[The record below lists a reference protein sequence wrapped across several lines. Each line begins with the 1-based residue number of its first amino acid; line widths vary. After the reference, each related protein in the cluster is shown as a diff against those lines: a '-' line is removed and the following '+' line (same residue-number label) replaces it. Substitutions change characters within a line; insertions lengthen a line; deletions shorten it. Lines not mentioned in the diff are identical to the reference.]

1 MFSLQAM
8 FGKGDLFYSLLEQ
21 SAQAA
26 LSSAQAL
33 SKLLKSTHLA
43 PSLDEFRTA
52 RAQERELFDRIGRA
66 LVDTF
71 VLPLE
76 REEIEALSS
85 ALYRIPK
92 VIEKFAERYLLAHTL
107 LAQVDFAAR
116 AALVEK
122 AAEAVL
128 ILIRALP
135 KMNIEAAK
143 SQIDKI
149 RALESEADRLI
160 LDDYRDIYTGRYQT
174 LAAFALKD
182 LYVLLERAI
191 DRCRDAG
198 NIAYHVVLKNA

>member
-182 LYVLLERAI
+182 LYELLERAI